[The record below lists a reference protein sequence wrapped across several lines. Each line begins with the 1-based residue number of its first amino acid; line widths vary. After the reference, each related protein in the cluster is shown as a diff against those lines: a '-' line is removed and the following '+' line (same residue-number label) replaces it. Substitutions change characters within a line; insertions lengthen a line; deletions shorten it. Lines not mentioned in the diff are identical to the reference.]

1 MKSLNE
7 IVAELRMGDDGGK
20 PAYRIGRAD
29 KVEVSMP
36 SGTPVRS
43 YVIECVTIKELAD
56 WIEAAVARERGP
68 GNAAAMRE
76 ALVEL
81 TDKVLDYLHKGLI
94 QLPLPIEDATAKAR
108 AALTVPPRNCDVGTE
123 KEQQDRFREFCRHYE
138 SEGECGL
145 GRSEAA
151 CPAFQGGRNP
161 DCSLWWA
168 LMPCAEEEGAED
180 GNSK

>member
-29 KVEVSMP
+29 KVEVSLP
-36 SGTPVRS
+36 SGTPMRS

-76 ALVEL
+76 ASG
-81 TDKVLDYLHKGLI
+81 TTSCTS
-94 QLPLPIEDATAKAR
+94 PAPAAR
-108 AALTVPPRNCDVGTE
+108 APSAAITGA
-123 KEQQDRFREFCRHYE
+123 
-138 SEGECGL
+138 CG
-145 GRSEAA
+145 
-151 CPAFQGGRNP
+151 
-161 DCSLWWA
+161 
-168 LMPCAEEEGAED
+168 
-180 GNSK
+180 

>member
-56 WIEAAVARERGP
+56 WIEAAVAREREP

-76 ALVEL
+76 ALEL
-81 TDKVLDYLHKGLI
+81 
-94 QLPLPIEDATAKAR
+94 AKKAICNHAR
-108 AALTVPPRNCDVGTE
+108 ANHTCASLAWENSTINANCGDILCAHRDLCEAKTAIQKALSALPRNCDAGT
-123 KEQQDRFREFCRHYE
+123 
-138 SEGECGL
+138 
-145 GRSEAA
+145 
-151 CPAFQGGRNP
+151 
-161 DCSLWWA
+161 
-168 LMPCAEEEGAED
+168 AEEQEARYRATGELYHTLTLANALKWAQMPYEK
-180 GNSK
+180 GETK

>member
-7 IVAELRMGDDGGK
+7 IVAELRMGDDCGK

-36 SGTPVRS
+36 SGTSVRS

-76 ALVEL
+76 ALEEILRYLEL
-81 TDKVLDYLHKGLI
+81 ICKHAKPKGE
-94 QLPLPIEDATAKAR
+94 QPTALFAAAETVRDMVVKALSAPAR
-108 AALTVPPRNCDVGTE
+108 QCDVGTPE
-123 KEQQDRFREFCRHYE
+123 EQNARYEHYCFIHRTMERCCQDCPIKDEPCCELAWAQTPYE
-138 SEGECGL
+138 AQEGVGE
-145 GRSEAA
+145 
-151 CPAFQGGRNP
+151 
-161 DCSLWWA
+161 
-168 LMPCAEEEGAED
+168 
-180 GNSK
+180 

>member
-1 MKSLNE
+1 MKSINE

-68 GNAAAMRE
+68 VLFDFPPPSGRPFGIQVTRRQEGPDRGHGKRPASTQWGGVCTR
-76 ALVEL
+76 
-81 TDKVLDYLHKGLI
+81 KVVLAPGPSGESVGLRVCLR
-94 QLPLPIEDATAKAR
+94 QRRRATSAPHAR
-108 AALTVPPRNCDVGTE
+108 HLNR
-123 KEQQDRFREFCRHYE
+123 
-138 SEGECGL
+138 
-145 GRSEAA
+145 
-151 CPAFQGGRNP
+151 
-161 DCSLWWA
+161 
-168 LMPCAEEEGAED
+168 
-180 GNSK
+180 